1 MAVIIRLRRD
11 GAKNSPYYRIVVA
24 DKHSPRDGKFLEL
37 IGTYD
42 PKKKGDNSTVK
53 LERADHWIKKGAKLC
68 EGVEDILSEFEYLFP
83 ASNRPPAPNETG
95 VLPALDLSENEQK
108 VFGVLDSEELTTD
121 DTRRR
126 AEPNCS
132 VRLLCW

>member
-42 PKKKGDNSTVK
+42 PKKKDDNSSVK
-53 LERADHWIKKGAKLC
+53 LERADYWIKQGARPSDTVRSLLKKARARAT
-68 EGVEDILSEFEYLFP
+68 
-83 ASNRPPAPNETG
+83 ASAAAQPET
-95 VLPALDLSENEQK
+95 
-108 VFGVLDSEELTTD
+108 
-121 DTRRR
+121 
-126 AEPNCS
+126 AEK
-132 VRLLCW
+132 

>member
-42 PKKKGDNSTVK
+42 PKKKGDNSTIK
-53 LERADHWIKKGAKLC
+53 LERAAHWMKLGALPSDTVKSILKKANAKSAKA
-68 EGVEDILSEFEYLFP
+68 EKEAAAEKESAKAEKVE
-83 ASNRPPAPNETG
+83 AVTA
-95 VLPALDLSENEQK
+95 
-108 VFGVLDSEELTTD
+108 
-121 DTRRR
+121 
-126 AEPNCS
+126 
-132 VRLLCW
+132 

>member
-1 MAVIIRLRRD
+1 MAVTIRLRRD

-53 LERADHWIKKGAKLC
+53 LARVEHWVKNGARPSDTVASIIKKAK
-68 EGVEDILSEFEYLFP
+68 
-83 ASNRPPAPNETG
+83 AKA
-95 VLPALDLSENEQK
+95 AK
-108 VFGVLDSEELTTD
+108 
-121 DTRRR
+121 
-126 AEPNCS
+126 AEKEAATA
-132 VRLLCW
+132 

>member
-11 GAKNSPYYRIVVA
+11 GTKNSPYYRIVVA

-53 LERADHWIKKGAKLC
+53 LDRADHWIGKGALPSDTVKSLLKKARVKATAAAK
-68 EGVEDILSEFEYLFP
+68 EEP
-83 ASNRPPAPNETG
+83 ANA
-95 VLPALDLSENEQK
+95 
-108 VFGVLDSEELTTD
+108 
-121 DTRRR
+121 
-126 AEPNCS
+126 
-132 VRLLCW
+132 

>member
-42 PKKKGDNSTVK
+42 PKKKGDNSTIK
-53 LERADHWIKKGAKLC
+53 LERAAHWMKLGALPSDTVKSILKKAKAKSAKA
-68 EGVEDILSEFEYLFP
+68 EKEAAAEKESAKAE
-83 ASNRPPAPNETG
+83 
-95 VLPALDLSENEQK
+95 K
-108 VFGVLDSEELTTD
+108 EEAVT
-121 DTRRR
+121 
-126 AEPNCS
+126 A
-132 VRLLCW
+132 

>member
-1 MAVIIRLRRD
+1 MAVTIRLRRD

-53 LERADHWIKKGAKLC
+53 LARVEHWVKNGARPSDTVASIIKKAKAKAAKA
-68 EGVEDILSEFEYLFP
+68 EK
-83 ASNRPPAPNETG
+83 ET
-95 VLPALDLSENEQK
+95 A
-108 VFGVLDSEELTTD
+108 
-121 DTRRR
+121 
-126 AEPNCS
+126 AA
-132 VRLLCW
+132 

>member
-53 LERADHWIKKGAKLC
+53 LERVDHWVKLGARPSDTVRSLIKKARAKAAK
-68 EGVEDILSEFEYLFP
+68 EEAASPVE
-83 ASNRPPAPNETG
+83 ATA
-95 VLPALDLSENEQK
+95 
-108 VFGVLDSEELTTD
+108 
-121 DTRRR
+121 
-126 AEPNCS
+126 
-132 VRLLCW
+132 

>member
-42 PKKKGDNSTVK
+42 PKKKGDNSTIKLDRAAHWMKLGALPSDTVK
-53 LERADHWIKKGAKLC
+53 SILKKAKAK
-68 EGVEDILSEFEYLFP
+68 S
-83 ASNRPPAPNETG
+83 A
-95 VLPALDLSENEQK
+95 K
-108 VFGVLDSEELTTD
+108 EEK
-121 DTRRR
+121 
-126 AEPNCS
+126 AEKEAVPEKEA
-132 VRLLCW
+132 VTA

>member
-53 LERADHWIKKGAKLC
+53 LDRAAHWMKLGARPSDTVRSILKKAKAKTAKA
-68 EGVEDILSEFEYLFP
+68 EKEAAETEAP
-83 ASNRPPAPNETG
+83 ATA
-95 VLPALDLSENEQK
+95 
-108 VFGVLDSEELTTD
+108 
-121 DTRRR
+121 
-126 AEPNCS
+126 
-132 VRLLCW
+132 

>member
-42 PKKKGDNSTVK
+42 PKKKDHNSSVK
-53 LERADHWIKKGAKLC
+53 LERADHWIKLGA
-68 EGVEDILSEFEYLFP
+68 
-83 ASNRPPAPNETG
+83 RPSDTVRSLLKKERAKAAKAAKET
-95 VLPALDLSENEQK
+95 A
-108 VFGVLDSEELTTD
+108 T
-121 DTRRR
+121 
-126 AEPNCS
+126 A
-132 VRLLCW
+132 

>member
-42 PKKKGDNSTVK
+42 PKKKEDNSTVK
-53 LERADHWIKKGAKLC
+53 LDRVDHWVKNGAKP
-68 EGVEDILSEFEYLFP
+68 S
-83 ASNRPPAPNETG
+83 
-95 VLPALDLSENEQK
+95 
-108 VFGVLDSEELTTD
+108 
-121 DTRRR
+121 DTVRSIIKQARGKAAK
-126 AEPNCS
+126 AE
-132 VRLLCW
+132 VAATA

>member
-42 PKKKGDNSTVK
+42 PKKKGDNSTIK
-53 LERADHWIKKGAKLC
+53 LERAAHWMKLGALPSDTVKSILKKAKAKSAKA
-68 EGVEDILSEFEYLFP
+68 EKEAAAEKEKEEAT
-83 ASNRPPAPNETG
+83 ASVTA
-95 VLPALDLSENEQK
+95 
-108 VFGVLDSEELTTD
+108 
-121 DTRRR
+121 
-126 AEPNCS
+126 
-132 VRLLCW
+132 

>member
-42 PKKKGDNSTVK
+42 PKKKGDNSTIK
-53 LERADHWIKKGAKLC
+53 LERAAAMVFHIFQQ
-68 EGVEDILSEFEYLFP
+68 GVPRVEFPVEMRHRFP
-83 ASNRPPAPNETG
+83 GHDRHFVDPAANGGT
-95 VLPALDLSENEQK
+95 SRNQ
-108 VFGVLDSEELTTD
+108 
-121 DTRRR
+121 TRI
-126 AEPNCS
+126 AGFA
-132 VRLLCW
+132 

>member
-53 LERADHWIKKGAKLC
+53 LDRADHWIGRGA
-68 EGVEDILSEFEYLFP
+68 
-83 ASNRPPAPNETG
+83 
-95 VLPALDLSENEQK
+95 LPS
-108 VFGVLDSEELTTD
+108 
-121 DTRRR
+121 DT
-126 AEPNCS
+126 
-132 VRLLCW
+132 VKRLLMKARSKASAAAKETETANA

>member
-11 GAKNSPYYRIVVA
+11 GTKNSPYYRIVVA

-53 LERADHWIKKGAKLC
+53 LDRADHWISKGALPSDTVRSLLKKAR
-68 EGVEDILSEFEYLFP
+68 SK
-83 ASNRPPAPNETG
+83 ASAAAKETET
-95 VLPALDLSENEQK
+95 AN
-108 VFGVLDSEELTTD
+108 
-121 DTRRR
+121 
-126 AEPNCS
+126 A
-132 VRLLCW
+132 

>member
-42 PKKKGDNSTVK
+42 PKKKDDNSTVK
-53 LERADHWIKKGAKLC
+53 LERADHWIKLGA
-68 EGVEDILSEFEYLFP
+68 
-83 ASNRPPAPNETG
+83 RPSDTVRSLLKKARAKAAKAAKET
-95 VLPALDLSENEQK
+95 VTA
-108 VFGVLDSEELTTD
+108 
-121 DTRRR
+121 
-126 AEPNCS
+126 
-132 VRLLCW
+132 